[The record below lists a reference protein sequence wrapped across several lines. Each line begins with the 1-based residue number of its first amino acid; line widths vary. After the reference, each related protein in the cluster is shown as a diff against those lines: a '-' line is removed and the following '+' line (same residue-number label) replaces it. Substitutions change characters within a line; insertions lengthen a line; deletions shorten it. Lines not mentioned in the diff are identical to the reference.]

1 MKFAIRLNRS
11 KINIMIADDR
21 FENMTYTTNLDN
33 AKIFDY
39 FEDAKNYIKSKRNP
53 SDFSIIR
60 II

>member
-39 FEDAKNYIKSKRNP
+39 FEDAKNYINSKRNP